1 MSKKISAYVKANSFV
16 HAVAEQ
22 KEIDL
27 AKSRAFE
34 ALAKKELIHSEKE
47 DILDKV
53 KSDLGSSPKSGT
65 AHFQLLPHSAAE
77 LNKIPQERIPD
88 YLYHRYRYDIFPI
101 TKEIEDYPPCLQIEP
116 ASICNFRCVFC
127 YQTDAEL
134 TKKINGHMG
143 FMDVDIFKSVVDQAV
158 GKIEFITLASRG
170 EPTIHPKFNELMDYL
185 RDKFLGLKI
194 NTNASRLTEEKCHA
208 ILQSNASTIVF
219 SADAASEP
227 LYSSMRVN
235 GKLDQTLANVE
246 NFQKIRAKHYPRN
259 SIISRVSG
267 VKFSKEQTIEDMET
281 TWGELVDQVAFV
293 DYNPWENS
301 YERKPSNVAEPCS
314 DLWRRMFI
322 WWDGKANP
330 CDVDYLSKLQVGS
343 SPELS
348 LSDLWKGKVYQSLR
362 SDHLS
367 NNRNKIE
374 PCRRCTVI

>member
-1 MSKKISAYVKANSFV
+1 MSAYSKANSFV
-16 HAVAEQ
+16 NAVAEH
-22 KEIDL
+22 KDIDL
-27 AKSRAFE
+27 AKSRALE
-34 ALAKKELIHSEKE
+34 ALENKELIKPEQE
-47 DILDKV
+47 VILDKV
-53 KSDLGSSPKSGT
+53 KIDLSSSPKPGT
-65 AHFQLLPHSAAE
+65 VQFQLLPHSAAE

-88 YLYHRYRYDIFPI
+88 YLFHRYRYDIFPI

-116 ASICNFRCVFC
+116 SSRCNFRCVFC
-127 YQTDAEL
+127 YQTDAAL
-134 TKKINGHMG
+134 TKRINGHMG
-143 FMDVDIFKSVVDQAV
+143 FMDIDLLKSIVDQAE
-158 GKIEFITLASRG
+158 GNIEFVTLASRG
-170 EPTIHPKFNELMDYL
+170 EPTIHPKFNELMEYL
-185 RDKFLGLKI
+185 KDKFLGLKI

-219 SADAASEP
+219 SADAATEP

-246 NFQKIRAKHYPRN
+246 NFQKIRSKHYPKC

-267 VKFSKEQTIEDMET
+267 VKFSKEQTIEDMEG
-281 TWGELVDQVAFV
+281 TWGKLVDQVAFV

-301 YERKPSNVAEPCS
+301 YERKSSNVSQPCS

-343 SPELS
+343 SPDLS
-348 LSDLWKGKVYQSLR
+348 LSELWKGTAYQSLR
-362 SDHLS
+362 SSHLS
-367 NNRNKIE
+367 NDRDKIE

>member
-1 MSKKISAYVKANSFV
+1 MMPYVKANSFV

-22 KEIDL
+22 KVI
-27 AKSRAFE
+27 KS
-34 ALAKKELIHSEKE
+34 AKKLALKALEEKDLIPPGKE
-47 DILDKV
+47 SILKKV
-53 KSDLGSSPKSGT
+53 KNDLSSSPKPGT

-77 LNKIPQERIPD
+77 LNKVAKERIPD

-101 TKEIEDYPPCLQIEP
+101 TNELDAYPPCLQIEP
-116 ASICNFRCVFC
+116 ASVCNFRCVFC
-127 YQTDAEL
+127 YQTDTEL

-143 FMDVDIFKSVVDQAV
+143 FMEIDLLKSIVDQAEDN
-158 GKIEFITLASRG
+158 IEFVTLASRG
-170 EPTIHPKFNELMDYL
+170 EPTIHPKFNELMEYL
-185 RDKFLGLKI
+185 TDKFLGLKI

-219 SADAASEP
+219 SADAATEP

-246 NFQKIRAKHYPRN
+246 NFQKIRSKHYPQS

-267 VKFSKEQTIEDMET
+267 VKFSKEQTIEDMEG

-301 YERKPSNVAEPCS
+301 YKRKPSNVSQPCS

-330 CDVDYLSKLQVGS
+330 CDVDYLSKLQVGNS
-343 SPELS
+343 SDLS
-348 LSDLWKGKVYQSLR
+348 VSDLWKSKAYQILR
-362 SDHLS
+362 TNHLYKD
-367 NNRNKIE
+367 RDKIE